1 MTDTKVL
8 VTGAFG
14 NVGRYVTRELLQQ
27 GYTPRLFDLD
37 TSKNR
42 QTAKKL
48 AGQAEVIWGDLREI
62 ESIERAAAGM
72 DTVIHLAAVIPPLS
86 DEQPDLARAVNI
98 TGTCN
103 LLSACQASST
113 PVRFLFA
120 STFDL
125 FGHTQKLPPPRRVS
139 DPVEATDV
147 YTETKLAGEKMVRE
161 SGLDWLIFRL
171 SDMPLIAL
179 RDPHPIMF
187 EIPLDNRIETM
198 HPADAALAIV
208 NALKTPE
215 LWGRQKTLLVGG
227 GRTCQIT
234 YYDFFS
240 KLLTAMGIGMLPE
253 AAWTKKEYVTDWLD
267 TEESQRLL
275 QYQRHTFD
283 EIVIE
288 IAALL
293 GWKRFFVPLA
303 RPFVRRAVLKLSPYW
318 TSTQPPPNP
327 TS

>member
-1 MTDTKVL
+1 MTNTKVL

-14 NVGRYVTRELLQQ
+14 NVGSYVTHELLRQ
-27 GYTPRLFDLD
+27 GYIPRLFDLP
-37 TSKNR
+37 TSMNR
-42 QTAKKL
+42 QTSQLLAAK
-48 AGQAEVIWGDLREI
+48 AEIVWGDLRDLASIQKAVEGQEI
-62 ESIERAAAGM
+62 
-72 DTVIHLAAVIPPLS
+72 VIHLAAIIPPLS
-86 DEQPDLARAVNI
+86 NEHPDLTRAVNI
-98 TGTCN
+98 MGMRN
-103 LLSACQASST
+103 LLSVCESSSI
-113 PVRFLFA
+113 PIRFLFA

-125 FGHTQKLPPPRRVS
+125 FGHTQRLPPPRRVT

-147 YTETKLAGEKMVRE
+147 YTGTKLAGETMLRE

-187 EIPLDNRIETM
+187 EISLDNRFETM

-215 LWGRQKTLLVGG
+215 LWGCQKTLLVGG
-227 GRTCQIT
+227 GRACQIT
-234 YYDFFS
+234 YRDFLS

-275 QYQRHTFD
+275 QYQCHTFD
-283 EIVIE
+283 EIVAE
-288 IAALL
+288 VAALL

-318 TSTQPPPNP
+318 MK
-327 TS
+327 

>member
-1 MTDTKVL
+1 MEKTQVL

-14 NVGRYVTRELLQQ
+14 NLGSHVTRELLRQ
-27 GYTPRLFDLD
+27 GYTPRLFDLK
-37 TSKNR
+37 TSRNQQAAR
-42 QTAKKL
+42 QL
-48 AGQAEVIWGDLREI
+48 AGKAEFVWGDLRDL
-62 ESIERAAAGM
+62 ESIKRAVDGQEV
-72 DTVIHLAAVIPPLS
+72 VIHLAAIIPPLS
-86 DEQPDLARAVNI
+86 DEKPDLARAVNI

-103 LLSACQASST
+103 LLSVCQASPT
-113 PVRFLFA
+113 PLRFLFA

-125 FGHTQKLPPPRRVS
+125 FGHTQQLPPPRRVS
-139 DPVEATDV
+139 DPIAASDV
-147 YTETKLAGEKMVRE
+147 YTETKLIGENRVRE

-208 NALKTPE
+208 NTLKAPE
-215 LWGRQKTLLVGG
+215 LWGCQKTLLVGG
-227 GRTCQIT
+227 GKTCQIT

-283 EIVIE
+283 QIVSEISG
-288 IAALL
+288 LL
-293 GWKRFFVPLA
+293 GWKRLFVPLA
-303 RPFVRRAVLKLSPYW
+303 RPFVRRSVLKLSPYW
-318 TSTQPPPNP
+318 RKQN
-327 TS
+327 

>member
-1 MTDTKVL
+1 MANIKVL

-14 NVGRYVTRELLQQ
+14 NLGSYVTRELLRQ
-27 GYTPRLFDLD
+27 GYTPRLFDL
-37 TSKNR
+37 TTPRNQR
-42 QTAKKL
+42 L
-48 AGQAEVIWGDLREI
+48 ARSLANNAEIVWGDLRDG
-62 ESIERAAAGM
+62 ESLKKVVDGQ
-72 DTVIHLAAVIPPLS
+72 DVVIHLAAVIPPTS
-86 DEQPDLARAVNI
+86 NEQPDLARSVNI
-98 TGTCN
+98 DGTRN
-103 LLSACQASST
+103 LISACQTGATS
-113 PVRFLFA
+113 PRFFFA

-125 FGHTQKLPPPRRVS
+125 FGHTQKLSPPRRIG

-147 YTETKLAGEKMVRE
+147 YTETKLAGENMVRT
-161 SGLDWLIFRL
+161 SSLDWLIFRL

-187 EIPLDNRIETM
+187 EISLDNRFETM

-215 LWGRQKTLLVGG
+215 LWGCKKTLLVGG
-227 GRTCQIT
+227 GKTCQIT
-234 YYDFFS
+234 YRDFLG

-275 QYQRHTFD
+275 QYQCHTFD
-283 EIVIE
+283 DIVAE
-288 IAALL
+288 VAALL
-293 GWKRFFVPLA
+293 GWRRFFVPLA

-318 TSTQPPPNP
+318 TP
-327 TS
+327 TVTS